1 MPVYVEQNH
10 LAVHLKRR
18 QWCSPTMFQ
27 YKLKIKRKK
36 KGGDSG
42 IPD

>member
-10 LAVHLKRR
+10 FAVYLKQRHS
-18 QWCSPTMFQ
+18 CSPTMFQ

-36 KGGDSG
+36 KKGDSA